1 MFTGLP
7 NPKIIKIRA
16 SDIRNL
22 PLNDYQKQVFGP
34 YASSNTANNLLKQ
47 VRRIFGYCQSP
58 FNPQGRACF
67 YRHLG
72 RCPGACDGEMT
83 IAKYN
88 IHLGKIKKFLS
99 GKFKILKK
107 QLEREITKASKKQNY
122 ETAGDLRNELVSL
135 NNTLST
141 QSTSLLLSLSD
152 ANDQL
157 LKMIPKSIPHPL
169 LVNPPSRIECF
180 DLAHLQGESY
190 TGSMAVFE
198 NCAPSNSEYRHFAVR
213 QPDRSDPYA
222 MKQIIS
228 RRFNHPEWRYPDLL
242 VLDGG
247 IPQLSI
253 VSPSVPNNIPVIALA
268 KKRETIYFQSDG
280 RVVSINLSLDDPV
293 LNLLRHLRDEAH
305 RFANTYHARLR
316 SKRVVDEA

>member
-1 MFTGLP
+1 
-7 NPKIIKIRA
+7 
-16 SDIRNL
+16 
-22 PLNDYQKQVFGP
+22 
-34 YASSNTANNLLKQ
+34 
-47 VRRIFGYCQSP
+47 
-58 FNPQGRACF
+58 
-67 YRHLG
+67 
-72 RCPGACDGEMT
+72 MT
-83 IAKYN
+83 IAEYN
-88 IHLGKIKKFLS
+88 IHLGRIKKFLS
-99 GKFKILKK
+99 GQFKILKK
-107 QLEREITKASKKQNY
+107 QLEKDINRASKKQDY

-157 LKMIPKSIPHPL
+157 IKLIPKSIPHPF
-169 LVNPPSRIECF
+169 LVKPPSRIECF

-190 TGSMAVFE
+190 TGSMAVFV
-198 NCAPSNSEYRHFAVR
+198 NCAPANSEYRHFAVR

-228 RRFNHPEWRYPDLL
+228 RRFNHPEWSFPDLL

-253 VSPSVPNNIPVIALA
+253 VSPSVPSNIPVIALA

-280 RVVSINLSLDDPV
+280 KIVSINLNLDDPV

-305 RFANTYHARLR
+305 RIANTYHARLR